1 MYTIFNK
8 FHAESLGM
16 CIPLSICFALF
27 ALACTVQEIGTRQ
40 KNQGHT
46 KENHMKPF
54 GGIEASYGLKL
65 ESGYHPK
72 RTDLVKLSHT

>member
-1 MYTIFNK
+1 MSTIINR

-16 CIPLSICFALF
+16 RVPLSIRFVLI
-27 ALACTVQEIGTRQ
+27 ALACTVQETGTKQ

-54 GGIEASYGLKL
+54 GEIEASYGLKL
-65 ESGYHPK
+65 ESEYHPK
-72 RTDLVKLSHT
+72 RADLIKIKP